1 MAVVSREKRGR
12 CLFPLSSAGSCSW
25 GILRIRRVNKK
36 CQHLSILTE
45 SQLAGWLLG
54 TAHNSSVPSRDSLSI
69 CFWRGDLNKTSAVWR
84 EHPGGSALSLGEAP
98 AEWKHHP
105 EDDLELRNT
114 KTRWQLWQLET
125 S

>member
-1 MAVVSREKRGR
+1 MAVLSREKRGR
-12 CLFPLSSAGSCSW
+12 CLFPPSTAVSCSW
-25 GILRIRRVNKK
+25 GILGIRRVNKK
-36 CQHLSILTE
+36 CQRLSTLTE

-54 TAHNSSVPSRDSLSI
+54 TAHNFSVSSCDSLSI
-69 CFWRGDLNKTSAVWR
+69 CFRRGDLNKTSAVWC

-98 AEWKHHP
+98 AEWKHHE

-114 KTRWQLWQLET
+114 KICWQLWQLEM